1 MPTDSAR
8 TLTDDV
14 LYPDNLQGTALD
26 IDPEKRMNGGLQYWL
41 ADDPDDAEVLP
52 DGAKR
57 GHYFPV
63 SVIGSHDG
71 EVWAAAPRDLRAR
84 LDQAGVGPGDAVE
97 ITELKKSGE
106 KQTDPYTARV
116 AIIEDG

>member
-1 MPTDSAR
+1 MPTDSAE
-8 TLTDDV
+8 TLIEDV
-14 LYPDNLQGTALD
+14 LYPDNLQGAALD
-26 IDPEKRMNGGLQYWL
+26 IDPEERMNGSLQYWL

-84 LDQAGVGPGDAVE
+84 LEQADVGPGDSVE
-97 ITELKKSGE
+97 VTELKKSGE
-106 KQTDPYTARV
+106 GETDPYSARIAV
-116 AIIEDG
+116 ITDG